1 MISADAG
8 NLPLRRQAFSLVFLM
23 LFSSLSTLAL
33 SPAIAHPS
41 NVSEWPMSGSNDS
54 GWVLIEAT
62 GADPSTQTMATGD
75 MFANFAPGAEI
86 SNLTFEIQVNGSDG
100 VWVTEP
106 QLTLMDTQTSVF
118 DWRTYGDFGRAL
130 DFLNGDPHSSRL
142 NPTTDTGASYILP
155 AGASITDLV
164 IEALRPADPLVSFE
178 KIDFDIVDWAIHP
191 ADNRLYIA
199 TTNQLLTVDA
209 NNDPWVVDVIE
220 DIEPTALALDEVNGR
235 LLLATSDDTI
245 HSFSLED
252 FTDLGPLPS
261 HGTDPASVLKVDSSG
276 TIHVATDCHL
286 YIENQTGWQDVLL
299 STASGSSAQGPCA
312 TSQTEEVVIPTDI
325 HFVGNE
331 IYIGT
336 EGHGITIWDGSSY
349 THWDTQNALTSDSIL
364 QFDQSANI
372 LLIATA
378 DAGIMRRDVVTNSW
392 LASWSTQNWL
402 SGDEVQSMSVTD
414 DWIHIL
420 ANDVLHVYNA
430 TSVVFTSTIAASN
443 FGISNPSSLIPWVA
457 GGFRGPINESLLL
470 IGSSGGVSM
479 IEVADVPSVSS
490 SRIFAN
496 SPTSEEMFSITRLG
510 DTYWIGGSGWI
521 DRFDSTINQWIQ
533 PISTD
538 EDGNSISTDGSDI
551 YLGTV
556 DSGIMV
562 FDQNGTLL
570 RTIDESSTPSIAF
583 DGIRDI
589 SYDQFTETMVI
600 AHGQRGVTVW
610 NISTDTTT
618 EFNTESG
625 GTTELEANDVE
636 DVATRAGV
644 AYLSSGEDGVLRID
658 LTTNSVLPPWQSL
671 GADAL
676 DFAPIASDGST
687 VWLGLSGFGVLVYDR
702 VTGEILDRWV
712 ATGGNNPGQGG
723 AMQSNYVMSLEYDPY
738 GGVLVGTAFGLERFT
753 NGQGQSISQNGRF
766 EPREFF
772 DTASD
777 SNSIWAAT
785 DRGLCRYTWTF
796 QRDDCWDDDDDI
808 PDDVRSVRVIS
819 ATQVLV
825 GTENGAAVWD
835 VTNEEVTEVW
845 EAGEETNNA
854 KVVVHNDVAYVG
866 FDGVGILRF
875 DLINSTWLT
884 PWDTSSNLI
893 DGNGVTSMVL
903 GPNGNT
909 IWAGG
914 NFGLTEIDLATATV
928 VRDWSKGSNSG
939 GPTLSSYDPMHITIH
954 NGILHYAQQQNYQ
967 QSRDLIFR
975 INLTSNTS
983 LSELDV
989 GQRIGT
995 SGITNG
1001 LGMVGDELWIGVTPS
1016 QWWTGVGAVV
1026 RWNVSNASWADTL
1039 DSTGS
1044 IERVNAQYLGDCF
1057 PLDPADC
1064 ELWVAYGEN
1073 YLRRFN
1079 AANMS
1084 LLGSWDDVE
1093 GRIRGMVEWDGNYL
1107 FASLNGL
1114 LRFDPTNDTWLTSW
1128 TPSNGGMPSSGD
1140 EDVYSMKIIG
1150 DDLWVGTYAQ
1160 SGWQT
1165 NSDVHTLNGSTGQWT
1180 SIAAGS
1186 GNLPSGYPA
1195 DFAVCADIVHVAM
1208 GYLGWWAP
1216 GGIGRYDTTS
1226 STWIS
1231 EFSSQGGEIPNDD
1244 VRSLACDDANE
1255 ILYSGF
1261 DTDGIG
1267 VGRYLYDGQDLKLS
1281 EITAQDGISEEAVFP
1296 GGLLYHNNKLMISH
1310 LANSRGGFS
1319 VIGVVGVNVGTGSL
1333 VDPGLETGSI
1343 VVKPSSSGT
1352 DAYAIGRNG
1361 GSSGNSRV
1369 DLLDNTGFTPGGIDT
1384 FTALSSGRVVEIV
1397 SSGNK
1402 VWALVGEE
1410 VTSGFGN
1417 SILEGTLVNGDVRWD
1432 RSFSLGAETGN
1443 ELLLDG
1449 TGLWVSNAGSGLI
1462 GIDLT
1467 TGIVYPMGIG
1477 FHWMHDGLAKWNGD
1491 LVVGLMGT
1499 GSTAA
1504 GVQVFDTTNYTFVD
1518 GKLVA
1523 ALPSNYVFDFV
1534 EHDGRIWV
1542 ATLAGLGIWNTTVQD
1557 WEDPFTLLDGLPNP
1571 VIVRL
1576 EVANGNLLLGT
1587 KGGLVE
1593 LNTTNMSIV
1602 RTLTAQSGLMGTTVS
1617 DIAMLGPN
1625 TVVDSNGATTSFPAT
1640 VLVAHDGQGITRPG
1654 FAEVPLATMNP
1665 TVTRAIDMIP
1675 DNDVKSISADIWGVH
1690 IATAT
1695 APTVHWNATSSS
1707 MEDGPNPFTMAGYPP
1722 QLMISDGT
1730 DVISLTNLGITYL
1743 AAGGDHAV
1751 DDLIQVTNQKGAYLD
1766 SSGLATVGIDGLHLF
1781 SPISHIE
1788 EDRFR
1793 SRRASPLNVLIGGNS
1808 INITNQTHP
1817 GRAIV
1822 LATQNS
1828 VISLPSI
1835 GAAGPNGLQLVQN
1848 VVTSVS
1854 PVQGAATWMSTTSLN
1869 YSGIW
1874 DLASLDSGVMGL
1886 ETSLQNAIQNAAM
1899 TPDGREVHFQLQ
1911 SPRNGSMW
1919 VRLTYDWERIEQP
1932 TEVLEFYDRP
1942 NDGGGVLVAKWS
1954 PSTDHGWVAYRIYI
1968 WETSTYPNGL
1978 TAQDIQSSD
1987 PSSAITYDARIPVWA
2002 SVAAELTTSLGQAL
2016 EDGKEYGISIVTEY
2030 SGAQLGEPS
2039 NFATFATPIDDVPAP
2054 PEWANAT
2061 MNPDQEGQ
2069 MILEWAACTELDPA
2083 FMHFWRTPFPLTDVQ
2098 SIPFNR
2104 AIGVPFSEANTTTF
2118 NVPVNQMI
2126 WVGLVCTDEDGQYDA
2141 ANATIVGPVVWTS
2154 EVNDG
2159 IPPAPIEDLD
2169 AFDTPDDEG
2178 GRITLEWSQNE
2189 EEDCAYY
2196 AVYGKVADSDTIPDN
2211 LDGWDIIQYVP
2222 SCDIFQGPGQ
2232 GGRPGQGG
2240 PPAPDDGMIRITISD
2255 ISGRPIQDGVVHWFA
2270 VVAVDF
2276 WDNSDTENVTIVSA
2290 SSLANIGPDP
2300 PDRIQGV
2307 EAWDT
2312 PDDDGTSIDVSW
2324 TPGFEPDLDHY
2335 TVWVSEHPVVTVGP
2349 KWNVCVSDPESCGL
2363 ILVDQRRWN
2372 QERIEVT
2379 IDTALLGGSSVS
2391 GATPSPIVPEIT
2403 LYVAVSAHDI
2413 SGNAFLT
2420 QLETVNVVPID
2431 NRGDITPPNRLD
2443 APTLSDRPDDMG
2455 DGLLVDFELSLASDV
2470 EEYFIFT
2477 SSLPFTDASTMEPA
2491 AVLSRSPELPAEVEM
2506 FSATINTDEYL
2517 PLSPGTLTWVAVVPV
2532 DSSGNAIYTDLE
2544 TSSRSPIDNS
2554 LLDPGLHLPE
2564 MTGIVLQW
2572 VDEGTQIKADW
2583 EIQNDRNVRSYW
2595 IYSSLEPFEDTREA
2609 ILVESYVQGNSW
2621 TFEPICGQPIDVV
2634 NESDGAVNETE
2645 CNDVPHYIAIVAHD
2659 GEVHRTGVTPR
2670 ALAPW
2675 DPAALP
2681 NPGDTEDA
2689 AWWADLFNAQTI
2701 VILLLMIMIL
2711 VALVALMVVRRRD
2724 PADEWA
2730 HLAQGTYGIPQQ
2742 SAWDDSPSDVE
2753 VPPGLPVA
2761 STDSKARAVVE
2772 PPTPQQVAPVDEYS
2786 YSRQSAKDLVRD
2798 YSLPSEDFLVQEARY
2813 HDDNKDQY
2821 LDPVE
2826 LKSAAEAL
2834 RSGEPKS
2841 DDLDMSFLDDLL

>member
-1 MISADAG
+1 MNSANSG
-8 NLPLRRQAFSLVFLM
+8 NRPLRFQALSLVFLM
-23 LFSSLSTLAL
+23 LFCSLSAFTM

-54 GWVLIEAT
+54 GWVLVEAT
-62 GADPSTQTMATGD
+62 GADPDSNTMATGD
-75 MFANFAPGAEI
+75 MFVNFAPGAEI

-106 QLTLMDTQTSVF
+106 QLTMRDTQTSVF
-118 DWRTYGDFGRAL
+118 DWRTYGDFGRTL
-130 DFLNGDPHSSRL
+130 DFMNGDPHSSRL

-178 KIDFDIVDWAIHP
+178 KLDFDIVAWAIHP
-191 ADNRLYIA
+191 SDHRMYIA

-209 NNDPWVVDVIE
+209 NNDPWVVDVLE

-235 LLLATSDDTI
+235 LLLATADDTI
-245 HSFSLED
+245 HSFSLDD
-252 FTDLGPLPS
+252 FTDLGPLPP
-261 HGTDPASVLKVDSSG
+261 HGFDPVTAMKVDSSG
-276 TIHVATDCHL
+276 IIHATTDCHL
-286 YIENQTGWQDVLL
+286 YIENQSGWQDIPI
-299 STASGSSAQGPCA
+299 STSSGQGVQGPCA
-312 TSQTEEVVIPTDI
+312 GQSEEVVIPTDI

-331 IYIGT
+331 IFIGT
-336 EGHGITIWDGSSY
+336 EEHGITIWDGSSY

-364 QFDQSANI
+364 QFEQSGNI
-372 LLIATA
+372 LMVATA
-378 DAGIMRRDVVTNSW
+378 DAGIMRRDVSTNSW
-392 LASWSTQNWL
+392 LASWSSQNWL
-402 SGDEVQSMSVTD
+402 SGDEVQSLSVTD

-430 TSVVFTSTIAASN
+430 TSVVFTSTISSTN
-443 FGISNPSSLIPWVA
+443 FGISDPSSLIPWMA
-457 GGFRGPINESLLL
+457 GGLRGPINESLLL
-470 IGSSGGVSM
+470 VGSSGAASM
-479 IEVADVPSVSS
+479 IETTDVPSVSS
-490 SRIFAN
+490 PRIFAN
-496 SPTSEEMFSITRLG
+496 SPSSEEMFSITRLG
-510 DTYWIGGSGWI
+510 DIYWIGGSDWI
-521 DRFDSTINQWIQ
+521 DRYDSTINQWIQ
-533 PISTD
+533 PISTG
-538 EDGNSISTDGSDI
+538 EEGLAITTDGLNI
-551 YLGTV
+551 YLGTP
-556 DSGIMV
+556 DSGMMV

-570 RTIDESSTPSIAF
+570 RSIDETTTPSIAF
-583 DGIRDI
+583 DGIRDL
-589 SYDQFTETMVI
+589 SYDQYTDSLVL

-618 EFNTESG
+618 EFNTESA
-625 GTTELEANDVE
+625 GTTELDANDVD
-636 DVATRAGV
+636 DVATRAGI
-644 AYLSSGEDGVLRID
+644 AYLSSGDDGVLRID
-658 LTTNSVLPPWQSL
+658 LTTNTVLTPWQSL

-712 ATGGNNPGQGG
+712 PSGGNQPGQGS
-723 AMQSNYVMSLEYDPY
+723 AMQSDYVISLEYDPY

-753 NGQGQSISQNGRF
+753 NGQGQSVSQTGRF
-766 EPREFF
+766 DPRVFY
-772 DTASD
+772 DTDSD

-785 DRGLCRYTWTF
+785 DRGLCRYTWQF

-808 PDDVRSVRVIS
+808 PDDARSVRIIS
-819 ATQVLV
+819 PTRVLV

-835 VTNEEVTEVW
+835 VTNEEVIEVW

-866 FDGVGILRF
+866 FDGAGIQRY
-875 DLINSTWLT
+875 DLVNNDWLT
-884 PWDTSSNLI
+884 PWDQASNAL
-893 DGNGVTSMVL
+893 DSDGVTSL
-903 GPNGNT
+903 TLISNSH
-909 IWAGG
+909 ILWAGG
-914 NFGLTEIDLATATV
+914 DFGLAEFDLINGTV
-928 VRDWSKGSNSG
+928 LRNWDRGTNSG
-939 GPTLSSYDPMHITIH
+939 GLSLSSYDPMHITIH
-954 NGILHYAQQQNYQ
+954 NNILHYAQQQNYQ

-975 INLTSNTS
+975 VDLNNNTS
-983 LSELDV
+983 LSRLDV
-989 GQRIGT
+989 GDRIGT
-995 SGITNG
+995 SGITNS
-1001 LGMVGDELWIGVTPS
+1001 LGMVGDELWVGVTPS

-1026 RWNVSNASWADTL
+1026 RWNVSNGSWADTL
-1039 DSTGS
+1039 ESTGS

-1079 AANMS
+1079 ANNMT

-1107 FASLNGL
+1107 FASLNGI
-1114 LRFDPTNDTWLTSW
+1114 LRFDPTNNTWLTSW

-1140 EDVYSMKIIG
+1140 EDVYSMKVIG

-1165 NSDVHTLNGSTGQWT
+1165 NSDVHTLNGTSGQWS

-1216 GGIGRYDTTS
+1216 GGIGRYDTAS

-1231 EFSSQGGEIPNDD
+1231 NFRAQSGQIPDDD
-1244 VRSLACDDANE
+1244 VRSLACDDSNE
-1255 ILYSGF
+1255 ILYSAF

-1267 VGRYLYDGQDLKLS
+1267 VGRYLYAGQDIKLAD
-1281 EITAQDGISEEAVFP
+1281 ITAQDGISEEAVFP
-1296 GGLLYHNNKLMISH
+1296 GGLLYHNNKLMVSH
-1310 LANSRGGFS
+1310 LGINRGGFS
-1319 VIGVVGVNVGTGSL
+1319 LIGVVGVNVGTGSL

-1343 VVKPSSSGT
+1343 VLKPTTSGS

-1361 GSSGNSRV
+1361 GTSGNSRV

-1384 FTALSSGRVVEIV
+1384 FTALSSGRVLEIV

-1402 VWALVGEE
+1402 VWALAGED
-1410 VTSGFGN
+1410 VTSGYGN

-1432 RSFSLGAETGN
+1432 RSFLLGAETGN
-1443 ELLLDG
+1443 ELLVDG
-1449 TGLWVSNAGSGLI
+1449 NRLWVTNAGSGLTL
-1462 GIDLT
+1462 IDLS
-1467 TGIVYPMGIG
+1467 TGTVIPVGIG
-1477 FHWMHDGLAKWNGD
+1477 FHWMHDGLAQWNGD
-1491 LVVGLMGT
+1491 LVIGLMGT
-1499 GSTAA
+1499 GSTAT
-1504 GVQVFDTTNYTFVD
+1504 GVQVYDTTNYSFVD
-1518 GKLVA
+1518 GKLLA
-1523 ALPSNYVFDFV
+1523 ALPSNYVYDFI

-1542 ATLAGLGIWNTTVQD
+1542 ATLAGLGIWNTTTQD

-1571 VIVRL
+1571 VVVRL
-1576 EVANGNLLLGT
+1576 ESSNGNLLLGT

-1625 TVVDSNGATTSFPAT
+1625 TVVDSSGSTTTFPAT
-1640 VLVAHDGQGITRPG
+1640 VLVGHDGQGFTRPG
-1654 FAEVPLATMNP
+1654 YAEVPIATMVP

-1675 DNDVKSISADIWGVH
+1675 DNNVISLSADSWGVH
-1690 IATAT
+1690 VATRT
-1695 APTVHWNATSSS
+1695 APSVHWNATSSS

-1722 QLMISDGT
+1722 ELMVSDGT
-1730 DVISLTNLGITYL
+1730 DLISVTNIGITYL

-1751 DDLIQVTNQKGAYLD
+1751 DDLIQLTNQNGAYID
-1766 SSGLATVGIDGLHLF
+1766 SSGLATVGPDGLHLF
-1781 SPISHIE
+1781 SPISHME

-1828 VISLPSI
+1828 QITLPNV

-1848 VVTSVS
+1848 VITSVS

-1869 YSGIW
+1869 YTGIW
-1874 DLASLDSGVMGL
+1874 DLASLDSGVIGL
-1886 ETSLQNAIQNAAM
+1886 EASLQEAIRNAAM
-1899 TPDGREVHFQLQ
+1899 TPDGRDVHFQLQ
-1911 SPRNGSMW
+1911 SPQNGSMW
-1919 VRLTYDWERIEQP
+1919 VRLTYDWERTEQP

-1954 PSTDHGWVAYRIYI
+1954 PSTDHGWVAYRVYI
-1968 WETSTYPNGL
+1968 WETALYPNGL
-1978 TAQDIQSSD
+1978 TVQDLATSS
-1987 PSSAITYDARIPVWA
+1987 SITYDARIPVWGT
-2002 SVAAELTTSLGQAL
+2002 VAAEFTTSLGQPL

-2030 SGAQLGEPS
+2030 SGSQLGEPS
-2039 NFATFATPIDDVPAP
+2039 NFGMFATPIDDVPAP

-2083 FMHFWRTPFPLTDVQ
+2083 FMHVWRSPAPITNVIGIPL
-2098 SIPFNR
+2098 FR
-2104 AIGVPFSEANTTTF
+2104 AQPVPHSEANTT
-2118 NVPVNQMI
+2118 NINIPVNRMT
-2126 WVGLVCTDEDGQYDA
+2126 WLALVCTDESGQYDA
-2141 ANATIVGPVVWTS
+2141 ENATIIGPVVWTS
-2154 EVNDG
+2154 EVDDG
-2159 IPPAPIEDLD
+2159 IPPAPVEDLD

-2178 GRITLEWSQNE
+2178 GRITLEWSPNE
-2189 EEDCAYY
+2189 EDDCAYY

-2211 LDGWDIIQYVP
+2211 LDGWDIIEYVP
-2222 SCDIFQGPGQ
+2222 SCEIFNGPP
-2232 GGRPGQGG
+2232 GRPGQGPQG
-2240 PPAPDDGMIRITISD
+2240 PQNDGLVRITVSD
-2255 ISGRPIQDGVVHWFA
+2255 IAGRPIQDGIVHWFA

-2324 TPGFEPDLDHY
+2324 TPGFERDLAHY
-2335 TVWVSEHPVVTVGP
+2335 TVWVSEHPVTAVGP
-2349 KWNVCVSDPESCGL
+2349 KWNVCESDPGACGL
-2363 ILVDQRRWN
+2363 VLVEQRRWN
-2372 QERIEVT
+2372 EERIEVT
-2379 IDTALLGGSSVS
+2379 IDTALLGGSSVN
-2391 GATPSPIVPEIT
+2391 GATPSPITPGIT
-2403 LYVAVSAHDI
+2403 LYVAVSAHDE

-2420 QLETVNVVPID
+2420 QLETANVVPID
-2431 NRGDITPPNRLD
+2431 NRGDITPPNRLG
-2443 APTLSDRPDDMG
+2443 APTLSDRANDTG
-2455 DGLLVDFELSLASDV
+2455 DGLLVNFELSLASDV
-2470 EEYFIFT
+2470 EEYLIFT

-2517 PLSPGTLTWVAVVPV
+2517 PLSPGVLTWVAIVPI
-2532 DSSGNAIYTDLE
+2532 DSSGNAHYDNLE
-2544 TSSRSPIDNS
+2544 TSSRSPIDNT
-2554 LLDPGLHLPE
+2554 LLDPGLHLPVV
-2564 MTGIVLQW
+2564 TGIVLQW
-2572 VDEGTQIKADW
+2572 VDDGTLIKADW
-2583 EIQNDRNVRSYW
+2583 EIQNDPKVRSYW

-2609 ILVESYVQGNSW
+2609 TLVESYIQGNSI
-2621 TFEPICGQPIDVV
+2621 TFEPVCGDSNGIV
-2634 NESDGAVNETE
+2634 NESRSPENETL

-2659 GEVHRTGVTPR
+2659 GEVHRTGVTPI

-2675 DPAALP
+2675 DPAAQP

-2689 AWWADLFNAQTI
+2689 AWWADLLNAQTLI
-2701 VILLLMIMIL
+2701 IILLMMMIL
-2711 VALVALMVVRRRD
+2711 VALVALVVVRRRD

-2730 HLAQGTYGIPQQ
+2730 HLAQGTYGLPQQ
-2742 SAWDDSPSDVE
+2742 AAWDDSPSTVE
-2753 VPPGLPVA
+2753 MPPGLPA
-2761 STDSKARAVVE
+2761 ATSPEPKARAE
-2772 PPTPQQVAPVDEYS
+2772 SPPPQIAPVDEYS
-2786 YSRQSAKDLVRD
+2786 YSNQSARDLVRD
-2798 YSLPSEDFLVQEARY
+2798 YSLPSEDMLIQEARY
-2813 HDDNKDQY
+2813 HDENKDLY